1 MKRPA
6 GTALVSALLGAGLLS
21 ATAASAQTSASATS
35 GAWEICSAMSGDKDA
50 RLACFDLWAKQQKA
64 GTSPAASAASAA
76 TVPPASAAALAD
88 AKPATPPPADSTL
101 PATRVIVDAD
111 LRCRDPEYSDLSRF
125 WELERAT
132 QCDTFGIRGY
142 RPISLSFITSNTV
155 NKQPSSPA
163 VDHGAA
169 APIDYA
175 RNEARIQLSVRTKVA
190 HDLLTRGNTSAVDSL
205 WFGYSQQSY
214 WQLFSPDLSRPFRST
229 DHEPEVLYIY
239 PTRAELPGGWK
250 LRYTGLGLVHQ
261 SNGQNL
267 PLSRSWNRYYLQSGF
282 EKGNDYRFT
291 AKLWQRIH
299 ESDGK
304 DDNPDIS
311 DYIGRGEFSGAWK
324 INQEHTVSATL
335 RHTLSKSNRGS
346 LRLEWMQAIG
356 NADAKKSQLRFHT
369 QLFTGYGESLIDYNK
384 KRTVL
389 SVGLSLVDF

>member
-1 MKRPA
+1 
-6 GTALVSALLGAGLLS
+6 
-21 ATAASAQTSASATS
+21 
-35 GAWEICSAMSGDKDA
+35 
-50 RLACFDLWAKQQKA
+50 
-64 GTSPAASAASAA
+64 
-76 TVPPASAAALAD
+76 
-88 AKPATPPPADSTL
+88 
-101 PATRVIVDAD
+101 
-111 LRCRDPEYSDLSRF
+111 
-125 WELERAT
+125 
-132 QCDTFGIRGY
+132 
-142 RPISLSFITSNTV
+142 V

-163 VDHGAA
+163 VDHGATT
-169 APIDYA
+169 PIDYA

-190 HDLLTRGNTSAVDSL
+190 HDLLTRGNSSAVDSL
-205 WFGYSQQSY
+205 WFGYTQQSY

-239 PTRAELPGGWK
+239 PTRADLPGGWK

-282 EKGNDYRFT
+282 EKDNTYRFT
-291 AKLWQRIH
+291 AKFWQRIH

-311 DYIGRGEFSGAWK
+311 DHIGRGEFSGAWN
-324 INQEHTVSATL
+324 INKDHTVSATL
-335 RHTLSKSNRGS
+335 RHTLSNSNRGS

-356 NADAKKSQLRFHT
+356 NADSKKSQLRFHT
-369 QLFTGYGESLIDYNK
+369 QLFTGYGDSLIDYNR